1 MATPARRLILQNLAT
16 TLAGITTGNGY
27 KTTVTTVETVAKSY
41 ADTVP
46 SEKPWIGIYPQRE
59 ALAYEHSGSIRV
71 TLTSLLICHIAGST
85 VDGRAST
92 LNDLL
97 DDVIGVLGVDTTR
110 GGNAAM
116 TKLVSVETDE
126 GDPDAYG
133 HGSMVITSE
142 VVYFRTD
149 ASS

>member
-1 MATPARRLILQNLAT
+1 MAVPARRLILQNLAT

-27 KTTVTTVETVAKSY
+27 KTTVVKVETVARSF
-41 ADTVP
+41 ADTVV
-46 SEKPWIGIYPQRE
+46 SEKPWVGIYPQRE
-59 ALAYEHSGSIRV
+59 SLVYEHSGSIRV
-71 TLTSLLICHIAGST
+71 TLTCLLICHIAGDT
-85 VDGRAST
+85 VDDRAST

-110 GGNAAM
+110 GANAVM
-116 TKLVSVETDE
+116 TRLTSVETDE

-133 HGSMVITSE
+133 HGSMVIHSE

-149 ASS
+149 TSS

>member
-27 KTTVTTVETVAKSY
+27 KTTVTTVEAVAKSF
-41 ADTVP
+41 ADTA
-46 SEKPWIGIYPQRE
+46 SGEKPWIGIYPQRE
-59 ALAYEHSGSIRV
+59 ALEYEHSGSIRV
-71 TLTSLLICHIAGST
+71 TLTCLLICHVTGITADS
-85 VDGRAST
+85 RASL

-110 GGNAAM
+110 GANAVM
-116 TKLVSVETDE
+116 TKLVSTETDE

-133 HGSMVITSE
+133 QGSMVINCE

>member
-1 MATPARRLILQNLAT
+1 MATPTRRLILQNLAT

-27 KTTVTTVETVAKSY
+27 KTTVTTVESVAKSY
-41 ADTVP
+41 ADTTAT
-46 SEKPWIGIYPQRE
+46 EKPWIGIYPQRE
-59 ALAYEHSGSIRV
+59 ALAYEHSGNIRV
-71 TLTSLLICHIAGST
+71 TFAFLLLCHISGVS
-85 VDGRAST
+85 VDNRSAT

-97 DDVIGVLGVDTTR
+97 DDIIGVLGVDTTR
-110 GGNAAM
+110 GGNAVM
-116 TKLVSVETDE
+116 TSLTSVETDE

-133 HGSMVITSE
+133 HGSMVINAE